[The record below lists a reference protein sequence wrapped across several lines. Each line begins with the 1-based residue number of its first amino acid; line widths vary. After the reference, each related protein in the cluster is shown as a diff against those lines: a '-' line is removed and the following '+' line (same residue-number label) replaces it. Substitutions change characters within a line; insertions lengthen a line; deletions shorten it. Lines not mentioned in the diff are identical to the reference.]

1 MIKELLNKK
10 TMGMLGISLTG
21 VIAIITYQ
29 ILTGL
34 FIEAVV
40 NAVKTMPH

>member
-29 ILTGL
+29 ILTGF

-40 NAVKTMPH
+40 NALKTVPY